1 MDTDGMADMQWGPA
15 LELGHPQIDADH
27 RSLVETLN
35 RLRAAL
41 HQDPGQEEIQA
52 VLVFLR
58 DYAVSHFATEEGLM
72 LQHGFPGAPAHFA
85 AHADLV
91 MQMSDLVADFRSGE
105 ARLTETLLAF
115 LESWLVEHIQGM
127 DRELGG
133 FLRSRG
139 LTA

>member
-1 MDTDGMADMQWGPA
+1 MGTNGMVDMQWGPA
-15 LELGHPQIDADH
+15 LELGHARIDADH
-27 RSLVETLN
+27 RSLLETLN
-35 RLRAAL
+35 RLRAAVR
-41 HQDPGQEEIQA
+41 QGQGREEIQA
-52 VLVFLR
+52 VLLFLR

-72 LQHGFPGAPAHFA
+72 LQHGYPGAPAHLT

-91 MQMSDLVADFRSGE
+91 MQMSDLVADYRSGE

-133 FLRSRG
+133 YLRGRG
-139 LTA
+139 LAS